1 MMSRDVIDV
10 YLCWR
15 GLYSWHKN
23 SVIWDAIP
31 HFLMRE
37 SWIILLSKVWG
48 YLLLRL
54 SISCTFLIQF
64 CIKIRSTTT

>member
-1 MMSRDVIDV
+1 MMSKDVIDV

-31 HFLMRE
+31 HFLMRTI
-37 SWIILLSKVWG
+37 WRKLDNF
-48 YLLLRL
+48 
-54 SISCTFLIQF
+54 TFKGMELF
-64 CIKIRSTTT
+64 VVKIVYFLHF